1 MEFDQDD
8 AREIAREV
16 FTEFRDALEEGI
28 RAAVPAFLKLA
39 TVGVAAYL
47 VAKATQRTIAA
58 LKVGIGFGIVGHAV
72 SATAGLTGAAFMTTG
87 LFHVGALA
95 VLAALSGYDL
105 PLIGL
110 WVAIPGVSI
119 VGGAAYWAT
128 ITTTG
133 WALVAL
139 FGLAI
144 GGVVWAVTAYDA
156 ARRRG
161 YRL

>member
-16 FTEFRDALEEGI
+16 FTEFRDALEEGL
-28 RAAVPAFLKLA
+28 RAAVPAFLKLV
-39 TVGVAAYL
+39 TVGIAAYL

-72 SATAGLTGAAFMTTG
+72 SATAGLSGAAFLTTG

-95 VLAALSGYDL
+95 VLAALSGHDL

-110 WVAIPGVSI
+110 WVAIPGVAI
-119 VGGAAYWAT
+119 VGLAAYWAT

-133 WALVAL
+133 WALVVL
-139 FGLAI
+139 FGGI
-144 GGVVWAVTAYDA
+144 FGGVGWVVMAHDA
-156 ARRRG
+156 AVRRG